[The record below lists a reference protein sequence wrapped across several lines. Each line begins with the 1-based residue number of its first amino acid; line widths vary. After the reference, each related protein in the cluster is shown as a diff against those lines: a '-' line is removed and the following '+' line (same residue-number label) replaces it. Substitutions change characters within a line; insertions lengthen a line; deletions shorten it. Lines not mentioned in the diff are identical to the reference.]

1 MMLMFS
7 AVDVTELE
15 DMRIPCKGYWS
26 VNKSA
31 LKAMFGGDIELL
43 LSSACKRI
51 LGESLEIARSPH
63 VRSM

>member
-1 MMLMFS
+1 MMLMFP

-31 LKAMFGGDIELL
+31 LKAMFGGDIETVV
-43 LSSACKRI
+43 I
-51 LGESLEIARSPH
+51 VSLQANSWR
-63 VRSM
+63 VT